1 MIGIAT
7 SMFTAIVVS
16 RVLVNSIW
24 GGKRVTKLA
33 I

>member
-7 SMFTAIVVS
+7 SMFTAIIVT

-24 GGKRVTKLA
+24 GGRRVSKLA